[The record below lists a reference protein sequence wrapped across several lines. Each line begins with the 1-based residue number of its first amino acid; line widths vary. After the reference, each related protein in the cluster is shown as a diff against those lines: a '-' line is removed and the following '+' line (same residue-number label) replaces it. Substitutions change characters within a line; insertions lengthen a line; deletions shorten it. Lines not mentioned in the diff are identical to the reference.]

1 MFVNGFLY
9 TIHFFLYNYL
19 LLLFNVLKF
28 INEGVFF
35 MKYKN
40 NLKKLREHSGYS
52 QEEIANKLG
61 IFRSTISRYEN
72 GERKINGENL
82 VKLAKLFNVTPE
94 YLLGLEDDKK
104 KDNIIN
110 KEQLT
115 KDNMAFFKAKDISD
129 EDKKKMIEMMQE
141 FYYKEKLKNEK

>member
-1 MFVNGFLY
+1 
-9 TIHFFLYNYL
+9 
-19 LLLFNVLKF
+19 
-28 INEGVFF
+28 

-104 KDNIIN
+104 KDNIIT